1 MSAKSVT
8 IVEMSLRDGLQN
20 EKVVLSREARV
31 EFAQRLAKTGL
42 KRIEAGAFVRA
53 DWVPQMA
60 GSTEV
65 IKDLH
70 ALQKSGKIANDV
82 RFSALVP
89 NENGM
94 RLAIEAGVKE
104 IAIFAACSESF
115 SKKNM
120 NVSIDKSFERFL
132 PVLKM
137 AREKK
142 IKVRGYLSVCFGCP
156 FEGEVPEAR
165 VIKLARRMA
174 DLGVYEIS
182 VGDTVGVADP
192 EQVKSLFKK
201 MSKHIPLKKLAGHFH
216 DTRGL
221 ALSNIYAAWELGM
234 NVFDVSLGGLGG
246 CPYAPGATGNV
257 STEDVIYM
265 FERMNVKTGV
275 SLDRL
280 LEINSWV
287 AKKVEHS
294 LPSKVGKAGR
304 LKPLGAVV

>member
-8 IVEMSLRDGLQN
+8 IVEMGLRDGLQN
-20 EKVVLSREARV
+20 EKAVLSREARV
-31 EFAQRLAKTGL
+31 EFAQKLASSGL
-42 KRIEAGAFVRA
+42 KKIEAGAFVRA

-65 IKDLH
+65 MKDLL
-70 ALQKSGKIANDV
+70 ALQKSGKISKAV
-82 RFSALVP
+82 SFSALVP
-89 NENGM
+89 NEKGM
-94 RLAIEAGVKE
+94 QMAIDAGVKE

-120 NVSIDKSFERFL
+120 NVSIDESFERFL

-137 AREKK
+137 AKAKK
-142 IKVRGYLSVCFGCP
+142 MKVRGYLSVCFGCP
-156 FEGEVPEAR
+156 FEGAVPEAR

-174 DLGVYEIS
+174 ALGVYEIS
-182 VGDTVGVADP
+182 IGDTIGVADP
-192 EQVKSLFKK
+192 AQVKSLFTK
-201 MSKHIPLKKLAGHFH
+201 MRKHIPLKKLAGHFH

-234 NVFDVSLGGLGG
+234 NVFDTSLGGLGG

-257 STEDVIYM
+257 STEDVVYM

-275 SLDRL
+275 NLDRL
-280 LEINSWV
+280 IEINPWV
-287 AKKVEHS
+287 AQQVQHS